1 MSDLRVLQYI
11 QLTLFT
17 AFIITSILLVINLI
31 KEKQNK
37 ND

>member
-11 QLTLFT
+11 QLTIFT
-17 AFIITSILLVINLI
+17 AFIITFILLVINLI